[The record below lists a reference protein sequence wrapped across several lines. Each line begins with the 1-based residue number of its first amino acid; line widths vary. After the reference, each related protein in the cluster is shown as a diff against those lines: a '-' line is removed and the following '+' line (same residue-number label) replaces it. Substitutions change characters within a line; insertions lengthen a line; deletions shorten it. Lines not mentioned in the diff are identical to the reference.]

1 MYMNKYL
8 SKVSLNIEPLTIDI
22 CNPEDREYR
31 HYELG
36 LDTINPEMKSF
47 LESLGV
53 RVIMVEVFHT
63 PPFMERGIHIDTPN
77 GGDITKL
84 NWLYCEGEHRM
95 HWYAQKAE
103 GEVQKN
109 RVATKL
115 VHFTKDQ
122 VELIHTEVM
131 TTNNILVH
139 VGVPHNVRNLRY
151 RRWSIC
157 FTISK
162 LNSTTRIP
170 MAEAQ
175 QIFKDY
181 IIQ

>member
-1 MYMNKYL
+1 MFMNKYL

-22 CNPEDREYR
+22 CNPDDKQYR

-36 LDTINPEMKSF
+36 LDTINPKMKSF

-53 RVIMVEVFHT
+53 GVIMVEVFYT

-95 HWYAQKAE
+95 HWYNQKAE
-103 GEVQKN
+103 GEVQQN

-115 VHFTKDQ
+115 IHFTKDQ
-122 VELIHTEVM
+122 VELIHTETL
-131 TTNNILVH
+131 TTNNVLVH
-139 VGVPHNVRNLRY
+139 VGVPHNVRNLRH
-151 RRWSIC
+151 RRWAIC
-157 FTISK
+157 LTICK
-162 LNSTTRIP
+162 LNSTNRITV
-170 MAEAQ
+170 AESQ

-181 IIQ
+181 IIE

>member
-1 MYMNKYL
+1 MFMNKYL

-22 CNPEDREYR
+22 CNPDDKQYR

-53 RVIMVEVFHT
+53 GVIMVEVFYT

-95 HWYAQKAE
+95 HWYNQKAE
-103 GEVQKN
+103 GEVQQN

-115 VHFTKDQ
+115 IHFTKDQ
-122 VELIHTEVM
+122 VELIHTETL
-131 TTNNILVH
+131 TTNNVLVH
-139 VGVPHNVRNLRY
+139 VGVPHNVRNLRH
-151 RRWSIC
+151 RRWAIC
-157 FTISK
+157 LTICK
-162 LNSTTRIP
+162 LNSTNRITV
-170 MAEAQ
+170 AESQ

-181 IIQ
+181 IIE

>member
-1 MYMNKYL
+1 MCMNKYL

-22 CNPEDREYR
+22 CNSDDKQYR

-53 RVIMVEVFHT
+53 GVMMVEVFYT

-84 NWLYCEGEHRM
+84 NWVYCEGEHRM

-122 VELIHTEVM
+122 VELLHTEVL

-139 VGVPHNVRNLRY
+139 VGIPHNVRNLRH
-151 RRWSIC
+151 RRWAIC
-157 FTISK
+157 LTICK
-162 LNSTTRIP
+162 LNSTNRITV
-170 MAEAQ
+170 AESQ

-181 IIQ
+181 IIE